1 MMSHC
6 FSGLAI
12 FVFLTS
18 LFVDTEAFFPLLSKA
33 SSPGN
38 DFTHKIMSHRALL
51 KEVAK
56 YLEDSPRPGSKIQP
70 GELVNLRPL
79 TSSSLYTAY
88 HGAGKISAVPLED
101 AINEIIEGNMNID
114 SFHASSPEMHFN
126 AEKFRKANAR
136 LRGTRRTIIKQ
147 LKKPETDFK
156 TVRTLIGEYL
166 HIVQDFYSNTNWVE
180 MKGAVAYE
188 DLGLPGVDILPY
200 AKRRVYTCKN
210 CDDSVPG
217 DCENNLIIGNETLTS
232 GYRSHQRITKPKGT
246 NGQGKCSHGGRYDQT
261 KNTIATGGIN
271 KESRDPHLSPHNAL
285 HQEAAMSAM
294 IATENFFLAAGYGL
308 RNKISGDA
316 FLQLFNL
323 RQTSSKSLSI
333 AMDVTGSMSDDI
345 AAAKTECYR
354 LIDERVGTVNEPAN
368 YVLVPFSDPDYGP
381 VYITTDPEEFK
392 AAIGNLAVDGG
403 GDCPELSMAGTI
415 LAIQNSLPGSDL
427 YVFTDASAKDNEKAF
442 EVIKLGLNRRIKIT
456 YFITGH
462 CGGLRRSIDGQ
473 SAANTIPKP
482 LEHSRWKRSLNAY
495 KDIAEET
502 GGVVVEVSKEE
513 LTKATEIINLSF
525 EGAEVSIFI
534 VDVVGR
540 STVKFPLDSTISKI
554 EIAVSTTDESLS
566 MISYDVAGPDG
577 IVRNDTKEL
586 INTGRELVLIINS
599 VDVGDWTLT
608 LYDDSEWHIVVNATS
623 SVDFCIL
630 STAKVILE
638 RCCHCTAHR
647 QWIKIL
653 QYHFP

>member
-294 IATENFFLAAGYGL
+294 IATENFFLAA
-308 RNKISGDA
+308 
-316 FLQLFNL
+316 
-323 RQTSSKSLSI
+323 
-333 AMDVTGSMSDDI
+333 
-345 AAAKTECYR
+345 
-354 LIDERVGTVNEPAN
+354 
-368 YVLVPFSDPDYGP
+368 DYGP